1 MNREGKEG
9 TGFGLIDIS
18 FQALKAAEVDYIVAP
33 YEADAQ
39 LAYLE
44 RRGTIDGII
53 TEDSDLVVFGC
64 KTVLYK
70 MNDEGRCIEL
80 LHQHRSRCK
89 TLQFSLFTDAH
100 FRQMAILSG
109 CDYLTSIPGEK
120 YAMARE

>member
-1 MNREGKEG
+1 MELNKGQGCELKASI
-9 TGFGLIDIS
+9 L
-18 FQALKAAEVDYIVAP
+18 QALCAANVDYIVAP

-44 RRGTIDGII
+44 RRGTIQGII
-53 TEDSDLVVFGC
+53 TEDSDLIVFGC

-80 LHQHRSRCK
+80 LHQNRSRCK
-89 TLQFSLFTDAH
+89 NLQFSLFTDAH

-109 CDYLTSIPGEK
+109 CDYLTSIPGEQS
-120 YAMARE
+120 

>member
-1 MNREGKEG
+1 MSLSLSSSQVLR
-9 TGFGLIDIS
+9 
-18 FQALKAAEVDYIVAP
+18 AANVDYIVAP

-44 RRGTIDGII
+44 RRGTIQGII
-53 TEDSDLVVFGC
+53 TEDSDLIVFGC

-80 LHQHRSRCK
+80 LHQNRNRCK
-89 TLQFSLFTDAH
+89 SLQFSLFTDAH

-109 CDYLTSIPGEK
+109 CDYLTSIPGK
-120 YAMARE
+120 